1 MPDFSAVDPALLEK
15 WLSARSKS
23 RGLPQPVA
31 DHGGLRVDTGS
42 EAELARYVFAA
53 AGDGLRQL
61 AEKIDRPRVFLKA
74 CATQEALLALL
85 PDRWQPVPGGYLMIR
100 DDPDVRPS
108 PLPDGFRLEVE
119 TSPER
124 IGVRITSADGRLAA
138 SGYAAEFAGVFAYD
152 RIRTEAPFRRM
163 GLGTV
168 VMTTLGAARPT
179 SAAHQVLVAT
189 EEGRALYST
198 LGWSV
203 RAPYS
208 TAVIPG

>member
-1 MPDFSAVDPALLEK
+1 MPDSSAVDPGLLRN

-42 EAELARYVFAA
+42 EAEIARYVFAA

-61 AEKIDRPRVFLKA
+61 ADEIDRPRIFLKV
-74 CATQEALLALL
+74 CATREALLSLL
-85 PDRWQPVPGGYLMIR
+85 PGRWQPVPGGYLMIK
-100 DDPDVRPS
+100 DDPDVRPV
-108 PLPDGFRLEVE
+108 PVPDGFRLEVE
-119 TSPER
+119 TSAER
-124 IGVRITSADGRLAA
+124 IGVRITAADGQLAA
-138 SGYAAEFAGVFAYD
+138 SGYAAEFGGVFAYD
-152 RIRTEAPFRRM
+152 RIRTEAPYRRI

-168 VMTTLGAARPT
+168 VMTTLGAARPA
-179 SAAHQVLVAT
+179 SAVHQVLVAT
-189 EEGRALYST
+189 EEGHALYST

-203 RAPYS
+203 RSPYS